1 MSDQLPDDMLI
12 GTAASFGNSAHV
24 ILPKAWRESDVVVHR
39 LDDDEQSSTTTALTT
54 TWNDILRMLLESAPS
69 AWRHPEFY
77 EMWIYGE
84 DVSLRLELGDE
95 HPTMMLSWEDELDID
110 ATDIPF
116 KRTKEAPTR
125 LLTVYHDNSPI
136 LTREIVVR
144 PLEQGLP
151 LYVSVPEHR
160 PEGPTLDD
168 LEWALTRILSDVNV
182 WFERYI
188 EQTPLVLPDDADNG
202 P

>member
-1 MSDQLPDDMLI
+1 MPEQLLDDMLI

-24 ILPKAWRESDVVVHR
+24 ILPKTWRESDVMVKRVS
-39 LDDDEQSSTTTALTT
+39 DKQPSTTAPLAT

-69 AWRHPEFY
+69 AWRHPEFH
-77 EMWIYGE
+77 ETWVYGE

-95 HPTMMLSWEDELDID
+95 HPTMMLSWEDKHNID
-110 ATDIPF
+110 ATDLPLE
-116 KRTKEAPTR
+116 RTEEAPTR
-125 LLTVYHDNSPI
+125 LLTVYYDNSPI

-151 LYVSVPEHR
+151 LYICVPEHR
-160 PEGPTLDD
+160 AEGPTLDD
-168 LEWALTRILSDVNV
+168 LGWALTRILSDVNA

-188 EQTPLVLPDDADNG
+188 EQTSLVLPEDVDNG
-202 P
+202 R

>member
-1 MSDQLPDDMLI
+1 MSEQLPDDMLI

-39 LDDDEQSSTTTALTT
+39 LGDEQPSTTTDLTVT
-54 TWNDILRMLLESAPS
+54 ANDIMRMLLESAPS

-77 EMWIYGE
+77 ETWVYGK

-95 HPTMMLSWEDELDID
+95 HPAMMLSWEDELDNN
-110 ATDIPF
+110 ATDIPLE
-116 KRTKEAPTR
+116 RTEEAPIR
-125 LLTVYHDNSPI
+125 LLNVYYDASPI
-136 LTREIVVR
+136 LTRRIVVR

-151 LYVSVPEHR
+151 FYVSVPEHR
-160 PEGPTLDD
+160 AEGPTLDD
-168 LEWALTRILSDVNV
+168 IGWALTRILSDVNV
-182 WFERYI
+182 WFEQYI
-188 EQTPLVLPDDADNG
+188 EQTSLVLPDDVDNG